1 MLLPSLKLSLLT
13 LDLKLLLLE
22 GILERANLYESCS

>member
-1 MLLPSLKLSLLT
+1 LVLLSLKLGLLT

-22 GILERANLYESCS
+22 GILARVNLCESCS

>member
-1 MLLPSLKLSLLT
+1 LLLSLKLGLLT

-22 GILERANLYESCS
+22 GILARENLCESYS

>member
-1 MLLPSLKLSLLT
+1 LSLKLGLLM

-22 GILERANLYESCS
+22 GILARANLCESYS